1 MLYTVIFCYTHTYT
15 LLTFRFH
22 ITPPHSSNAFAV
34 DGEKTS
40 NHHFFAENTCQ
51 SWWIYSRQLG
61 HRWKH
66 SSKECAFATWP
77 CWDVFFDHFFTPLFG
92 SSLLL
97 FALVPWSLDPLVP
110 WSAPGWAGQER
121 QALFIDGSNET
132 EVCFSGQPMAIC
144 CAFGAGAES
153 QIEMVIP
160 LKKK

>member
-77 CWDVFFDHFFTPLFG
+77 CWDVFFAPCYPWPMEVHRYGRPGGFLRLSPKSRVSILLYYMIWYYIYTQYIYNDIYILKWSIFG
-92 SSLLL
+92 W
-97 FALVPWSLDPLVP
+97 FQD
-110 WSAPGWAGQER
+110 
-121 QALFIDGSNET
+121 FIWFHH
-132 EVCFSGQPMAIC
+132 VFSGQ
-144 CAFGAGAES
+144 
-153 QIEMVIP
+153 
-160 LKKK
+160 